1 MKPLKRISIGS
12 DTNLFVIN
20 AIVHR
25 TAFLYL
31 DVTVHSDARGDKEI
45 KLPVRVNPDV
55 PDALRLAGVSYGV
68 YLPVLACHPISD
80 TEFYTEFGCT
90 EVDARHF
97 DLYHQQCTHWA
108 YLGMLPDVAE
118 SDPRDARYVAP
129 LRVYEVPRPKGM
141 PERYRHYRKHGASL
155 RTDYLRTSAL
165 DNIDDE
171 TWEQLRSRPEYGTS
185 WSQFLDSITN
195 GRLTPH
201 DDLSECLVDID
212 HEYMPESVVKRLRI
226 AQQERRMKN

>member
-20 AIVHR
+20 AIVHP

-31 DVTVHSDARGDKEI
+31 DVTVHSDTRGDKEI

-97 DLYHQQCTHWA
+97 INT
-108 YLGMLPDVAE
+108 
-118 SDPRDARYVAP
+118 
-129 LRVYEVPRPKGM
+129 
-141 PERYRHYRKHGASL
+141 
-155 RTDYLRTSAL
+155 
-165 DNIDDE
+165 
-171 TWEQLRSRPEYGTS
+171 
-185 WSQFLDSITN
+185 
-195 GRLTPH
+195 
-201 DDLSECLVDID
+201 
-212 HEYMPESVVKRLRI
+212 
-226 AQQERRMKN
+226 